1 MEEVYKNLLKTM
13 LVAKKMAEGG
23 GFMGQDWN
31 LPKGRFRHSAV

>member
-1 MEEVYKNLLKTM
+1 MEEVYENLLKTM
-13 LVAKKMAEGG
+13 LAAKKMAGG